1 MKSST
6 LHIMP
11 LIAMMGG
18 APSAISAPALPDLST
33 INAAQV
39 AACGQ
44 HTPCCPHSTQ
54 IKRDGDFKAVQQVT
68 GNITSN
74 YQMQY
79 TMQPL
84 LKAQMGAFANYFVA
98 AIGSGYGMTARM
110 DTAIFE
116 GGTGATPIPTITVGY
131 RLDLW
136 TAPFGG
142 TVSSNGHGTNSVFPL
157 VPGHWYVVSSS
168 FNMGGMASLGCG
180 EQKFAY
186 RVEYKP
192 MKVGAGTSMQPTVQ
206 IIPYTGSIP
215 TLPAP
220 QLPLK

>member
-1 MKSST
+1 MKSSPFR
-6 LHIMP
+6 IMP
-11 LIAMMGG
+11 LLAMLTG
-18 APSAISAPALPDLST
+18 ATPAVAGPALPDLPAM
-33 INAAQV
+33 NASQAGT
-39 AACGQ
+39 CGQ
-44 HTPCCPHSTQ
+44 YTPCCPPATKIS
-54 IKRDGDFKAVQQVT
+54 RNGDFKAVQQVS

-74 YQMQY
+74 YQIQY
-79 TMQPL
+79 AMQPL

-98 AIGSGYGMTARM
+98 AIGTGYGMTARM

-116 GGTGATPIPTITVGY
+116 AGIGATPMPSIVVGY

-142 TVSSNGHGTNSVFPL
+142 TVNSNGHGTNSVYPL
-157 VPGHWYVVSSS
+157 VPGHWYVLSSS
-168 FNMGGMASLGCG
+168 FNMGGMYPLGCG

-192 MKVGAGTSMQPTVQ
+192 MKVGAGTSIQPSVQ
-206 IIPYTGSIP
+206 IIPYTGTVP

-220 QLPLK
+220 QLPLN